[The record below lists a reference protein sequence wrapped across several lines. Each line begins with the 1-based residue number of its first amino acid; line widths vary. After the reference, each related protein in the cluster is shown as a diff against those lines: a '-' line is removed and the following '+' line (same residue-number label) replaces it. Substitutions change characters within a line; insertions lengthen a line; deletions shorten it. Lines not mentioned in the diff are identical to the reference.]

1 MKDTNKDILLKR
13 LNDLLT
19 RPVYTCLKVYS
30 KGNIIYL
37 LKDSNCQIYILIV
50 PQAPLNQSQI
60 NALKS
65 LGYKEIWEKVN
76 FENFI
81 NYSDSSLLN
90 QLIDSVDS
98 ILTEIFK
105 VESDR
110 KWRYDLN
117 TGMAV
122 LKDNKTPLLTANQRI
137 ETVKRKK
144 MSLKIVFND
153 IAYSLALSVI
163 IFIGLFCKNLID
175 SLSIKVILIVFGISY
190 IFIKI
195 GRLITK
201 LEISSFGKK
210 RFMDKDYSDYFI
222 GNGFKKL
229 GDRYKGEIKGFL
241 VELMFSD
248 LHKYMIIVYHK
259 EISWNRVLKM
269 PKGKPFSSTSYNW
282 TGMFYSQKMIK
293 RRLTKEKIMNEAKDF
308 VELIINQKI
317 EKQHTANTPYTA

>member
-1 MKDTNKDILLKR
+1 MKDTNKDILLTR

-19 RPVYTCLKVYS
+19 KPVYTCLKVYS
-30 KGNIIYL
+30 KGNEIYL
-37 LKDSNCQIYILIV
+37 LKDSNYQIYILIV
-50 PQAPLNQSQI
+50 PQAPLNENQR

-76 FENFI
+76 FEKYI
-81 NYSDSSLLN
+81 NYSDSSLLY

-105 VESDR
+105 VQSER

-122 LKDNKTPLLTANQRI
+122 LKDNKTPLLTANERI
-137 ETVKRKK
+137 KKGKRERVF
-144 MSLKIVFND
+144 SNRIFND
-153 IAYSLALSVI
+153 ITYSLALSVI
-163 IFIGLFCKNLID
+163 IFIGLFSKNLID
-175 SLSIKVILIVFGISY
+175 SLTIKIILIVFGISY

-195 GRLITK
+195 GRFITK

-210 RFMDKDYSDYFI
+210 RFMGRDYSDYFM
-222 GNGFKKL
+222 GNGFKKY
-229 GDRYKGEIKGFL
+229 GDRYKGEIQGFL

-259 EISWNRVLKM
+259 EISWNRV
-269 PKGKPFSSTSYNW
+269 
-282 TGMFYSQKMIK
+282 
-293 RRLTKEKIMNEAKDF
+293 
-308 VELIINQKI
+308 
-317 EKQHTANTPYTA
+317 

>member
-1 MKDTNKDILLKR
+1 MKDTNKDILLTR

-19 RPVYTCLKVYS
+19 KPVYTCLKVYS
-30 KGNIIYL
+30 KGNEIYL
-37 LKDSNCQIYILIV
+37 LKDSNYQIYILIV
-50 PQAPLNQSQI
+50 PQAPLNENQR

-76 FENFI
+76 FEKYI
-81 NYSDSSLLN
+81 NYSDSSLLY

-105 VESDR
+105 VQSER

-122 LKDNKTPLLTANQRI
+122 LKDNKTPLLTANERI
-137 ETVKRKK
+137 KKGKRERVF
-144 MSLKIVFND
+144 SNRIFND
-153 IAYSLALSVI
+153 ITYSLALSVI
-163 IFIGLFCKNLID
+163 IFIGLFSKNLID
-175 SLSIKVILIVFGISY
+175 SLTIKIILIVFGISY

-195 GRLITK
+195 GRFITK

-210 RFMDKDYSDYFI
+210 RFMGRDYSDYFM
-222 GNGFKKL
+222 GNGFKKY
-229 GDRYKGEIKGFL
+229 GDRYKGEIQGFL

-293 RRLTKEKIMNEAKDF
+293 RRLSKEKIMNEAKDF

-317 EKQHTANTPYTA
+317 EKQHTANTQYSQ